1 MAIYDAVID
10 ESAVLENANIPRDAT
25 LDFDSDR
32 YSPNGRVTADLDEL
46 VSADADIDLP
56 GANQTYFIARLLA
69 ARYEAHT
76 RVGGGH
82 VHAK

>member
-1 MAIYDAVID
+1 VAIYDAAID

-46 VSADADIDLP
+46 VSADADIDYP
-56 GANQTYFIARLLA
+56 EPIR
-69 ARYEAHT
+69 HT
-76 RVGGGH
+76 SSRVFWPP
-82 VHAK
+82 VTKLIPE